1 MLIKQ
6 EHRNLKDSLKVSHT
20 FFYYENGYKKNFTIE
35 FYKKKTRFLSLWY
48 FIFSEL
54 ENDGKSLGPFLT
66 KFGSKRYA
74 KKLIKRKKF

>member
-6 EHRNLKDSLKVSHT
+6 KHRDLSDSLKISFT
-20 FFYYENGYKKNFTIE
+20 FFYYENEYRKNFTIE
-35 FYKKKTRFLSLWY
+35 FYKKKARFLSLWY

-74 KKLIKRKKF
+74 KKLIQRKNF